1 MILIINYKYWSKI
14 IHTENDL
21 LSRIYVMVLNDT
33 NNGNTYNGT
42 NWAFQVKTLLDNLGF
57 SYVWNIQENLEN
69 ISYAEIKQRILDNVT
84 CNQDLLMSIYTS
96 TKLQLYCIFKENTD
110 HEPYLN
116 FVRPNK
122 FKYAL
127 SKLRLSSHNLEI
139 ETRRYYGMP
148 RGEKLSVCCNMNA
161 TETEFHFL

>member
-42 NWAFQVKTLLDNLGF
+42 NLAFQVKTLLDNLGF

-69 ISYAEIKQRILDNVT
+69 ISYAEIKQRILDNV
-84 CNQDLLMSIYTS
+84 NQDLLMSIYTS
-96 TKLQLYCIFKENTD
+96 TKLQLYCSFKENTD

-127 SKLRLSSHNLEI
+127 SKFRLSSHNLEI
-139 ETRRYYGMP
+139 ETRRYYGMS
-148 RGEKLSVCCNMNA
+148 RDEKLCVCCNMNA